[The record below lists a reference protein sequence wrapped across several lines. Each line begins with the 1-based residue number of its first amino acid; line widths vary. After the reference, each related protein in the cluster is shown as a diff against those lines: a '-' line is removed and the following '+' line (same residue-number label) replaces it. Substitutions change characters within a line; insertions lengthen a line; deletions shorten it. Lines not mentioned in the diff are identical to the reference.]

1 MSEVCKDGCN
11 ATGCIVIDDGGTCLS
26 FEGAIFD
33 DEDASFDCEC
43 ADIDGKGIGFDGAVT
58 DCIGFGAEL
67 DGCATFGEGTMDAL
81 GVEVF
86 GGEKNTWASSSSGW
100 VNGCCWPRTS
110 VCAMWWPGLGR
121 KGSSGPG
128 AVGKTRLML
137 KGSVWA
143 TRKCTDPACVRGVG
157 GRFLCATADW
167 RTLAPA
173 ARLVRLVGDDE
184 GVRYDII
191 VVVVVMVST
200 TTVFVVACR
209 CERAV
214 QISSSMQDKDYKK
227 ADTYAYRKPRSWTR
241 VGRCQAE
248 MRVLLVKTN
257 LP

>member
-1 MSEVCKDGCN
+1 MSEVCEDSCN
-11 ATGCIVIDDGGTCLS
+11 ATDCIGGTCLS
-26 FEGAIFD
+26 FEDAIFD

-43 ADIDGKGIGFDGAVT
+43 ADIDDEGVGFDGAVT

-67 DGCATFGEGTMDAL
+67 DGCATFGEGAMDVL

-86 GGEKNTWASSSSGW
+86 GGEKNTWVSSSLGW
-100 VNGCCWPRTS
+100 VNGCCWPRTL
-110 VCAMWWPGLGR
+110 VCATWRPRLGG
-121 KGSSGPG
+121 KGSSGAG

-137 KGSVWA
+137 KGWLWA
-143 TRKCTDPACVRGVG
+143 TREECTDPVWVCGVG
-157 GRFLCATADW
+157 GRLLCATADW

-184 GVRYDII
+184 GVRYVVV
-191 VVVVVMVST
+191 VVVVVMVFT

-214 QISSSMQDKDYKK
+214 QISSSVQDKDYKK
-227 ADTYAYRKPRSWTR
+227 VDTYAYRKSRSWTR
-241 VGRCQAE
+241 VGPCQAG
-248 MRVLLVKTN
+248 MRVPLVKTN